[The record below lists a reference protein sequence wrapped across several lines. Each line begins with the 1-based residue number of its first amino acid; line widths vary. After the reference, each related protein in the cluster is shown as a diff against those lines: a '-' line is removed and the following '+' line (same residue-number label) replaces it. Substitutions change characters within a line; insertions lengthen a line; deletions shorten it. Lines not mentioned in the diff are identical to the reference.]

1 MEFKKGYESH
11 MRLQQEMFRSA
22 RARSWLFGAV
32 SGGLRPVLRF
42 WESGLT
48 ALLTSC
54 LLVLSASPTFC
65 LPLSYLLVPHSSSFS
80 LLFLHAAFS
89 ARTHFGGKCLTLNH
103 SNLGTQ
109 RDSLWLLKSSPKFE
123 PPNLPK
129 KVQLGFRNGWNQ
141 GLKICWQPH
150 LCFPL

>member
-1 MEFKKGYESH
+1 MEFRRA
-11 MRLQQEMFRSA
+11 MNRICVCNREMFRSA
-22 RARSWLFGAV
+22 RTHSYSSLGAV
-32 SGGLRPVLRF
+32 SGLPASTEV

-103 SNLGTQ
+103 SNLGT
-109 RDSLWLLKSSPKFE
+109 RETLLALEVKS
-123 PPNLPK
+123 
-129 KVQLGFRNGWNQ
+129 
-141 GLKICWQPH
+141 
-150 LCFPL
+150 